1 MENIMNNE
9 NIVEVQD
16 VATTTDIGV
25 ESVDVITEE
34 AISTKSVFSGINWKH
49 VLAFGGGYVV
59 GKYGGKVLRW
69 VGGKLVKACLPIK
82 TSPVID
88 HVDQQSAKTVAK
100 EAAQTE
106 ILDNQET
113 QQSTQPDTVKTTPV
127 VEPEVVDEE
136 VNATDTAQQESTK

>member
-1 MENIMNNE
+1 MNNE

-16 VATTTDIGV
+16 VATTTDTGV
-25 ESVDVITEE
+25 ESVDVITED

-106 ILDNQET
+106 ILDNQEK
-113 QQSTQPDTVKTTPV
+113 QQSAQPDTVVETTPV

-136 VNATDTAQQESTK
+136 ANANTTDTTQQDSTK

>member
-16 VATTTDIGV
+16 VATTTDTGV

-34 AISTKSVFSGINWKH
+34 AISTKSVISGINWKH

-69 VGGKLVKACLPIK
+69 VGGKLVRACLPIK

-88 HVDQQSAKTVAK
+88 HAGQQSANPATNDAPA
-100 EAAQTE
+100 ET
-106 ILDNQET
+106 IDNQET
-113 QQSTQPDTVKTTPV
+113 QQSVQSDTVVETTPV

-136 VNATDTAQQESTK
+136 ANATDTAQQESTK

>member
-1 MENIMNNE
+1 MNNE

-16 VATTTDIGV
+16 VATTTDTGA

-88 HVDQQSAKTVAK
+88 HADQQSAKPVTK
-100 EAAQTE
+100 EDQVET
-106 ILDNQET
+106 LGNQES
-113 QQSTQPDTVKTTPV
+113 QQSAQPDTVVETTPI

-136 VNATDTAQQESTK
+136 ANANATNTIQQDSTN